1 MSSRKK
7 NKMLFIITDGVF
19 NNEKND
25 EVIERIN
32 KRGILTA
39 MTLICS
45 DRDFEYYDNH
55 GYNQESLRHKAEIF
69 GRISSARELLPF
81 AKAVVT
87 GAIKKR
93 RRG

>member
-19 NNEKND
+19 DTNKND
-25 EVIERIN
+25 EVISRIN

-39 MTLICS
+39 VTLICS
-45 DRDFEYYDNH
+45 DRDFEYYNNN
-55 GYNQESLRHKAEIF
+55 GYQEETLRHGAEIF
-69 GRISSARELLPF
+69 GRISSAKELLPF